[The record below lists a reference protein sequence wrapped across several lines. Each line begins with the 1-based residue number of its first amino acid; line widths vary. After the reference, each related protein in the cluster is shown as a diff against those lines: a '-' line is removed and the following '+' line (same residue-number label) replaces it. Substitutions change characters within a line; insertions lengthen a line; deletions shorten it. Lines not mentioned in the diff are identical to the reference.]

1 MAKTKQRNA
10 FRAGVFMII
19 SIALVV
25 AVVIAISGTS
35 RFTQHFNNFVV
46 RFSLGDDIGGL
57 QVGDDVRLGGLK
69 VGSIRKI
76 SVSSDDNSIPG
87 VDVKIELPAEYTLRS
102 DARILVQKGLTG
114 AADINITSLGTGQ
127 TLLAGASLIGQPDQF
142 AVLEAN
148 LAVASGKLNIDLD
161 KLGQTADSFTDT
173 GHAATA
179 TVQDV
184 HTRIPQIHQRFND
197 LIAAAIQMLDA
208 VRDFIGPS
216 SGDFHTTLANLSALT
231 KSTKDKVPDILD
243 ELHDGLAKVDTAL
256 THVNNA
262 MIDVEAT
269 AVHAKDLTGGL
280 ASLIQD
286 NRSKLDG
293 IITSLKAASDNL
305 KYATVEIRHSPWR
318 LLYQPKAGEMNNLN
332 IYDSVRQFAEGA
344 DSLDDAAGALK
355 DALADKNADPA
366 QVKKLMA
373 QLNDSF
379 ARFQEVQQKLWTE
392 IKN

>member
-1 MAKTKQRNA
+1 MANKKQRNA
-10 FRAGVFMII
+10 FRAGVFMLI

-35 RFTQHFNNFVV
+35 RFTQHFNTFFV
-46 RFSLGDDIGGL
+46 RFSLADDIGGL
-57 QVGDDVRLGGLK
+57 QVGDDVRIGGLK
-69 VGSIRKI
+69 VGSISGI
-76 SVSSDDNSIPG
+76 FVSSDSSATPG
-87 VDVKIELPAEYTLRS
+87 VNVKIELPAEYDLRADGEIS
-102 DARILVQKGLTG
+102 VQKGLTG
-114 AADINITSLGTGQ
+114 PADIDITSLGSGQ
-127 TLLAGASLIGQPDQF
+127 SLLPGSYVKGSPDHL

-148 LAVASGKLNIDLD
+148 LAIASGKLNTDLD

-184 HTRIPQIHQRFND
+184 HTQIPQIHQRFND
-197 LIAAAIQMLDA
+197 LIASAIQMLDA
-208 VRDFIGPS
+208 IHDFIGPS
-216 SGDFHTTLANLSALT
+216 SGDFHTTLANLSAIT
-231 KSTKDKVPDILD
+231 KTAKEKVPDILD

-262 MIDVEAT
+262 MLNVEVT
-269 AVHAKDLTGGL
+269 AANARDLTGGL

-293 IITSLKAASDNL
+293 IITSLKSASDNL

-355 DALADKNADPA
+355 DALADKNADPE

>member
-1 MAKTKQRNA
+1 
-10 FRAGVFMII
+10 
-19 SIALVV
+19 
-25 AVVIAISGTS
+25 
-35 RFTQHFNNFVV
+35 
-46 RFSLGDDIGGL
+46 
-57 QVGDDVRLGGLK
+57 
-69 VGSIRKI
+69 
-76 SVSSDDNSIPG
+76 
-87 VDVKIELPAEYTLRS
+87 
-102 DARILVQKGLTG
+102 
-114 AADINITSLGTGQ
+114 
-127 TLLAGASLIGQPDQF
+127 LAGASLIGQPDQF

-197 LIAAAIQMLDA
+197 LIASAIQMLDA

-293 IITSLKAASDNL
+293 IITSLKATSDNL

-318 LLYQPKAGEMNNLN
+318 LVLSTQGRRDEQPEHLRFRPP
-332 IYDSVRQFAEGA
+332 IRRRRRQPRRRRRRAQA
-344 DSLDDAAGALK
+344 TPSK
-355 DALADKNADPA
+355 DKNADPA

-373 QLNDSF
+373 TPQRQLRLFPGSPTKTLDRNQELRNTDSTTDTRR
-379 ARFQEVQQKLWTE
+379 ARRENVKSNLATDGAPM
-392 IKN
+392 KTDAKSNYPS